1 MLSTFRHYIVQEK
14 TTGIG
19 NDMAKRFVYIPVENE
34 PGVREASIEFDWFP
48 GFAISQKQK
57 SIASLHRAA
66 DEAGFHQILEISS
79 KSEDEQGV
87 KASAFNLSFH
97 TKASNRKVSVEA
109 AFQGS
114 KVFAFAGPFP
124 DMYDMT
130 AREAKKEIRVRQNG
144 TLTKFCFF
152 GKDFPLRPRTFF
164 YDWLYINTLHKD
176 EELSSNLCRFSG
188 FSDIEFNPEK
198 SVNCQAFSA
207 ALYVSLVRCG
217 MLDQVLESEDEFRKL
232 LKPFYECRERNNPLQ
247 RTLI

>member
-1 MLSTFRHYIVQEK
+1 
-14 TTGIG
+14 
-19 NDMAKRFVYIPVENE
+19 MAKRFVYIPTDGE
-34 PGVREASIEFDWFP
+34 PGVREVEVEFEWFP
-48 GFAISQKQK
+48 GFAVSQKQK

-66 DEAGFHQILEISS
+66 DEAGFHPILEISS
-79 KSEDEQGV
+79 KSENELGV
-87 KASAFNLSFH
+87 RASAFNLSFL
-97 TKASNRKVSVEA
+97 TKSSNRKVSVEA

-124 DMYDMT
+124 EMYDMT

-144 TLTKFCFF
+144 TLTKFSFF

-176 EELSSNLCRFSG
+176 EELSSDMCRFAG

-217 MLDQVLESEDEFRKL
+217 MLDQVLETEVAFREL
-232 LKPFYECRERNNPLQ
+232 LTPFYERRERNNPLQ
-247 RTLI
+247 RSLI

>member
-1 MLSTFRHYIVQEK
+1 
-14 TTGIG
+14 
-19 NDMAKRFVYIPVENE
+19 MAKRFTYVPDLHKL
-34 PGVREASIEFDWFP
+34 GVKEVALEFQWYP

-57 SIASLHRAA
+57 SIISLHNAA
-66 DEAGFHQILEISS
+66 EEAGYHPILEISS
-79 KSEDEQGV
+79 KSEDELGV
-87 KASAFNLSFH
+87 KASAFNLSFL
-97 TKASNRKVSVEA
+97 TKSSNRKVSVES

-130 AREAKKEIRVRQNG
+130 ARQAKKEIRIRQNG
-144 TLTKFCFF
+144 DLTKFCFF

-176 EELSSNLCRFSG
+176 AELSADICRFAG

-207 ALYVSLVRCG
+207 ALYVSLVHCG
-217 MLDQVLESEDEFRKL
+217 ALEQALESEDSFREL
-232 LKPFYECRERNNPLQ
+232 LTPFYERRERNNPLQ
-247 RTLI
+247 RSLI